1 MDRETWQA
9 IVNGPARIGRDLAT
23 KPPPPNSVNTGNTIS
38 SHKHISSHLT
48 KSYQIQI
55 KIMCTV

>member
-1 MDRETWQA
+1 MDREIWQA

-38 SHKHISSHLT
+38 SNKHISSHLT
-48 KSYQIQI
+48 SSWI
-55 KIMCTV
+55 